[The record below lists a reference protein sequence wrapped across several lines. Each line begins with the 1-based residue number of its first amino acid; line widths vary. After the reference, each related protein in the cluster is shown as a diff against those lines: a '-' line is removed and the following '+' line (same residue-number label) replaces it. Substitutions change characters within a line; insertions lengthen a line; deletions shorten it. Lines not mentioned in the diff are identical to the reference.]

1 MLKFRCPTCH
11 ELFSTPESMAGATM
25 TCPMCQAE
33 FEIPRAA
40 DEPSKKTTV
49 AISPLAGEEPQE
61 LPPDAV
67 VAPVVIRR
75 RLKRD
80 DEMDMTPM
88 VDVTFLLLIFFM
100 VTAAFSLQKSLK
112 MPAADASQPSTQAT
126 TLDQMEADPQYV
138 IVRVDEYNTFR
149 VTAAA
154 WEHEQEAASKPD
166 LLDKLRAAQASGP
179 VPLTHMLV
187 MASEEALH
195 ERVVAALDAG
205 SAVGMDDVRLVTMPV
220 EQ

>member
-40 DEPSKKTTV
+40 DGPSKPTATP
-49 AISPLAGEEPQE
+49 SPSASAEEVE
-61 LPPDAV
+61 KNVGDAY
-67 VAPVVIRR
+67 VAPVTIRR
-75 RLKRD
+75 RHKPD

-100 VTAAFSLQKSLK
+100 VTAAFSLQKSLEL
-112 MPAADASQPSTQAT
+112 PAADASQPSTQAT
-126 TLDQMEADPQYV
+126 TLDEMEADPQFV
-138 IVRVDEYNTFR
+138 IVRVDEYNTYR

-179 VPLTHMLV
+179 APLTHMLV

-205 SAVGMDDVRLVTMPV
+205 SAVGMDDVRMMTMPV